1 MASQARKDKQGYQLV
16 DYSYQLKKIMLLSD
30 TIVAPST
37 PPGVGALAVV
47 RLSGPGAVACVQALF
62 SKKNLAAQPGHTLHY
77 GTLREPGS
85 GPVLDEAVVAL
96 YRAPR
101 SYTREDVVEIS
112 CHGSDYVVRQVLA
125 ALLRQGARLAAP
137 GEFTRRAF
145 LNGALDLA
153 QAEAVADLITADSA
167 LSHQVALNQLRG
179 GFSNELRALRGRLVQ
194 FAALLE
200 LELDF
205 GEEDVEFADRTGLA
219 RLLAEVRGVVGEL
232 LRSFE
237 LGNVIK
243 NGITVVI
250 AGRPNAGKSTLLNA
264 LLREERAIVSALP
277 GTTRDFIE
285 DEITLDGLRFRFVD
299 TAGLRDNPADE
310 VEAIGV
316 RRTRERI
323 GQAALLLYVFD
334 LTELTP
340 AEVQADI
347 AELTATLPRLPVLA
361 VGNKADLAFD
371 EQLSAISYQ
380 LSVDNQA
387 KISNQPPATSHKEPA
402 TRNQQPATSHEE
414 PEANNQPP
422 ATSHEE
428 PENSNQKPATIV
440 IAAARR
446 EGLDELQ
453 AALLARVRGA
463 GLAGT
468 GTATI
473 VTNARHA
480 RALEVA
486 AQHLDAV
493 RAGLNEGR
501 GTELL
506 AADLRHALAA
516 LGEITGEISTDDLL
530 TSIFTQFCIGK

>member
-1 MASQARKDKQGYQLV
+1 MPAASY
-16 DYSYQLKKIMLLSD
+16 SD
-30 TIVAPST
+30 TIVALST

-47 RLSGPGAVACVQALF
+47 RLSGPEAVSITQALF

-77 GTLREPGS
+77 GTLREPGTTQ
-85 GPVLDEAVVAL
+85 VLDEVVVAL
-96 YRAPR
+96 YRGPR

-112 CHGSDYVVRQVLA
+112 GHGSDFIVRQVLA
-125 ALLRQGARLAAP
+125 ALLRQGARLAEA
-137 GEFTRRAF
+137 GEFTKRAF

-153 QAEAVADLITADSA
+153 QAEAVADLIAADSA

-179 GFSNELRALRGRLVQ
+179 GFSDELRGLRAQLVK
-194 FAALLE
+194 FASLLE

-219 RLLAEVRGVVGEL
+219 RLLAEVTGVVRGL

-243 NGITVVI
+243 NGITTVI

-264 LLREERAIVSALP
+264 LLREERAIVSAIP

-285 DEITLDGLRFRFVD
+285 DEVSIDGLRFRFVD

-323 GQAALLLYVFD
+323 GQAALLLYLFD

-340 AEVQADI
+340 SEVQADI
-347 AELTATLPRLPVLA
+347 AELTATLPKLPVLA
-361 VGNKADLAFD
+361 VGNKRDLAS
-371 EQLSAISYQ
+371 QLSVSNYQ
-380 LSVDNQA
+380 LSIPNGGQQTLA
-387 KISNQPPATSHKEPA
+387 PP
-402 TRNQQPATSHEE
+402 
-414 PEANNQPP
+414 
-422 ATSHEE
+422 
-428 PENSNQKPATIV
+428 V
-440 IAAARR
+440 VFIAASQR
-446 EGLDELQ
+446 EELDELQ
-453 AALLARVRGA
+453 AALLAQVRGA
-463 GLAGT
+463 GLATT

-473 VTNARHA
+473 VTNVRHA
-480 RALEVA
+480 RALERA
-486 AQHLDAV
+486 AEHLAAV
-493 RAGLNEGR
+493 RQGLDEGR

-506 AADLRHALAA
+506 AADLRHALSA
-516 LGEITGEISTDDLL
+516 LGEITGEISSDDLL

>member
-1 MASQARKDKQGYQLV
+1 MK
-16 DYSYQLKKIMLLSD
+16 SD
-30 TIVAPST
+30 LIRAHQWSTIVALST
-37 PPGVGALAVV
+37 PPGAGALAVL
-47 RLSGPGAVACVQALF
+47 RLSGPEAIAITQALF
-62 SKKNLAAQPGHTLHY
+62 SKQNLAAQPGHTLHY
-77 GTLREPGS
+77 GTLREPGT
-85 GPVLDEAVVAL
+85 GRVLDEVVVAL

-112 CHGSDYVVRQVLA
+112 GHGSDYVAGQVLA
-125 ALLRQGARLAAP
+125 ALLRQGARLAEA
-137 GEFTRRAF
+137 GEFTKRAF

-153 QAEAVADLITADSA
+153 QAEAVADLIAADSA

-179 GFSNELRALRGRLVQ
+179 GFSDELRDLRAQLIK

-219 RLLAEVRGVVGEL
+219 RLLAEVEGVVTGL

-243 NGITVVI
+243 HGITTVI

-264 LLREERAIVSALP
+264 LLREERAIVSATP

-285 DEITLDGLRFRFVD
+285 DEVVIEGLRFRFVD

-323 GQAALLLYVFD
+323 GRAALLLYLFD
-334 LTELTP
+334 LTELSP

-347 AELTATLPRLPVLA
+347 TALTVSLPHLPVLA
-361 VGNKADLAFD
+361 VGNKQDLKGIMNYEVEIVNSFSPVSQSQTL
-371 EQLSAISYQ
+371 ETKGQ
-380 LSVDNQA
+380 
-387 KISNQPPATSHKEPA
+387 EPE
-402 TRNQQPATSHEE
+402 TRNQK
-414 PEANNQPP
+414 PEIIFI
-422 ATSHEE
+422 S
-428 PENSNQKPATIV
+428 
-440 IAAARR
+440 AAQRQ
-446 EGLDELQ
+446 GLDKLQ

-486 AQHLDAV
+486 AQHLTAV
-493 RAGLNEGR
+493 RQGLAEGR

-516 LGEITGEISTDDLL
+516 LGEITGEISSDDLL

>member
-1 MASQARKDKQGYQLV
+1 MKSSSSPANPW
-16 DYSYQLKKIMLLSD
+16 SD
-30 TIVAPST
+30 TIVALST

-47 RLSGPGAVACVQALF
+47 RLSGPEAVAITQALF
-62 SKKNLAAQPGHTLHY
+62 SKKNLASQPGHTLHY
-77 GTLREPGS
+77 GTMRDPTTGQ
-85 GPVLDEAVVAL
+85 VIDEVVVAL
-96 YRAPR
+96 YRGPR

-112 CHGSDYVVRQVLA
+112 GHGSDFIVRQLLA
-125 ALLRQGARLAAP
+125 ALLRQGARLAEA
-137 GEFTRRAF
+137 GEFTKRAF

-153 QAEAVADLITADSA
+153 QAEAVADLIAADSA

-179 GFSNELRALRGRLVQ
+179 GFSDELRGLRAQLVK

-219 RLLAEVRGVVGEL
+219 RLLAEVQGVVLGL

-243 NGITVVI
+243 NGITTVI

-264 LLREERAIVSALP
+264 LLREERAIVSAIP

-285 DEITLDGLRFRFVD
+285 DEVSIDGLRFRFVD

-323 GQAALLLYVFD
+323 GQAALLLYLFD

-347 AELTATLPRLPVLA
+347 AELTAALPKLPVLA
-361 VGNKADLAFD
+361 VGNKRDLAM
-371 EQLSAISYQ
+371 QLPVNNYQ
-380 LSVDNQA
+380 LS
-387 KISNQPPATSHKEPA
+387 ISGGQSAVSQSA
-402 TRNQQPATSHEE
+402 VFISAGQ
-414 PEANNQPP
+414 
-422 ATSHEE
+422 
-428 PENSNQKPATIV
+428 
-440 IAAARR
+440 R
-446 EGLDELQ
+446 EGLEELQ
-453 AALLARVRGA
+453 AALLAQVRGA
-463 GLAGT
+463 GLATT

-473 VTNARHA
+473 VTNVRHA

-486 AQHLDAV
+486 AQHLAAV
-493 RAGLNEGR
+493 RQGLDVGR

-506 AADLRHALAA
+506 AADLRHALGA
-516 LGEITGEISTDDLL
+516 LGEITGEISSDDLL
-530 TSIFTQFCIGK
+530 TSIFTEFCIGK

>member
-1 MASQARKDKQGYQLV
+1 
-16 DYSYQLKKIMLLSD
+16 
-30 TIVAPST
+30 
-37 PPGVGALAVV
+37 
-47 RLSGPGAVACVQALF
+47 
-62 SKKNLAAQPGHTLHY
+62 
-77 GTLREPGS
+77 
-85 GPVLDEAVVAL
+85 VAL

-112 CHGSDYVVRQVLA
+112 GHGSDFIVRQIMA
-125 ALLRQGARLAAP
+125 ALLRQGARLAEA
-137 GEFTRRAF
+137 GEFTKRAF

-153 QAEAVADLITADSA
+153 QAEAVADLIAADSA

-179 GFSNELRALRGRLVQ
+179 GFSDELRGLRAQLVK

-219 RLLAEVRGVVGEL
+219 RLLAEVQGVVLGL

-243 NGITVVI
+243 NGITTVI

-264 LLREERAIVSALP
+264 LLREERAIVSAIP

-285 DEITLDGLRFRFVD
+285 DEVSIDGLRFRFVD

-323 GQAALLLYVFD
+323 GQAALLLYLFD
-334 LTELTP
+334 LTELSP

-347 AELTATLPRLPVLA
+347 AELTAALPKLPVLA
-361 VGNKADLAFD
+361 VGNKRDLVHVTSNTY
-371 EQLSAISYQ
+371 QVAITG
-380 LSVDNQA
+380 
-387 KISNQPPATSHKEPA
+387 NQPADG
-402 TRNQQPATSHEE
+402 
-414 PEANNQPP
+414 PP
-422 ATSHEE
+422 VVFISAG
-428 PENSNQKPATIV
+428 QRA
-440 IAAARR
+440 
-446 EGLDELQ
+446 GLEELQ
-453 AALLARVRGA
+453 AALLAQVRGA

-468 GTATI
+468 GAATI
-473 VTNARHA
+473 VTNVRHA
-480 RALEVA
+480 RALETA
-486 AQHLDAV
+486 AQHLAAV
-493 RAGLNEGR
+493 RQGLEEGR

-516 LGEITGEISTDDLL
+516 LGEITGEISSDDLL

>member
-1 MASQARKDKQGYQLV
+1 
-16 DYSYQLKKIMLLSD
+16 
-30 TIVAPST
+30 VAI
-37 PPGVGALAVV
+37 
-47 RLSGPGAVACVQALF
+47 VQALF
-62 SKKNLAAQPGHTLHY
+62 SKKNLASQPGHTLHY
-77 GTLREPGS
+77 GTLRDPATGQ
-85 GPVLDEAVVAL
+85 VIDEVVVAL
-96 YRAPR
+96 YRGPR

-112 CHGSDYVVRQVLA
+112 GHGSDFIVRQLLA
-125 ALLRQGARLAAP
+125 ALLRQGARLAEA
-137 GEFTRRAF
+137 GEFTKRAF

-153 QAEAVADLITADSA
+153 QAEAVADLIAADSA

-179 GFSNELRALRGRLVQ
+179 GFSDELRELRAQLVK

-219 RLLAEVRGVVGEL
+219 RLLAEVQGVVLGL

-243 NGITVVI
+243 NGITTVI

-264 LLREERAIVSALP
+264 LLREERAIVSAIP

-285 DEITLDGLRFRFVD
+285 DEVSIDGLRFRFVD

-323 GQAALLLYVFD
+323 GQAALLLYLFD

-340 AEVQADI
+340 AEVRADI
-347 AELTATLPRLPVLA
+347 AELTAALPKLPVLA
-361 VGNKADLAFD
+361 VGNKRDLA
-371 EQLSAISYQ
+371 S
-380 LSVDNQA
+380 
-387 KISNQPPATSHKEPA
+387 PATLASFQALQIDNHRLE
-402 TRNQQPATSHEE
+402 
-414 PEANNQPP
+414 
-422 ATSHEE
+422 
-428 PENSNQKPATIV
+428 V
-440 IAAARR
+440 ISAGQRQ
-446 EGLDELQ
+446 GLEELQ
-453 AALLARVRGA
+453 AALLAQVRGA

-468 GTATI
+468 GSATI
-473 VTNARHA
+473 VTNVRHA

-486 AQHLDAV
+486 AQHLAAV
-493 RAGLNEGR
+493 RQGLDVGR

-506 AADLRHALAA
+506 AADLRHTLGA
-516 LGEITGEISTDDLL
+516 LGEITGEISSDDLL

>member
-1 MASQARKDKQGYQLV
+1 
-16 DYSYQLKKIMLLSD
+16 MLLSD

-37 PPGVGALAVV
+37 PPGAGALAVV
-47 RLSGPGAVACVQALF
+47 RLSGPEAVACVQALS
-62 SKKNLAAQPGHTLHY
+62 SKKNLAAQPGNTLHY
-77 GTLREPGS
+77 GTLRDPGS
-85 GPVLDEAVVAL
+85 GQVLDEVVVAL

-112 CHGSDYVVRQVLA
+112 CHGSDYVVQQVLA
-125 ALLRQGARLAAP
+125 ALLRQGARLAEP

-153 QAEAVADLITADSA
+153 QAEAVADLIAADSA

-179 GFSNELRALRGRLVQ
+179 GFSDELRALRGRLVQ

-219 RLLAEVRGVVGEL
+219 QLLAEVRGVVGGL

-243 NGITVVI
+243 NGITTVI

-264 LLREERAIVSALP
+264 LLREERAIVSATP

-340 AEVQADI
+340 AEVRADI
-347 AELTATLPRLPVLA
+347 AELTAAHPRLPVLA
-361 VGNKADLAFD
+361 VGNKHDLLSN
-371 EQLSAISYQ
+371 EQLSINNYQ
-380 LSVDNQA
+380 LSPDNQP
-387 KISNQPPATSHKEPA
+387 KTS
-402 TRNQQPATSHEE
+402 NQQPA
-414 PEANNQPP
+414 A
-422 ATSHEE
+422 
-428 PENSNQKPATIV
+428 SNQQPETLL

-480 RALEVA
+480 RALEMA
-486 AQHLDAV
+486 ALHLDAV
-493 RAGLNEGR
+493 RAGLDEGR

>member
-1 MASQARKDKQGYQLV
+1 MAL
-16 DYSYQLKKIMLLSD
+16 
-30 TIVAPST
+30 ST
-37 PPGVGALAVV
+37 PPGAGALAVV
-47 RLSGPGAVACVQALF
+47 RLSGPGAVGITQALF
-62 SKKNLAAQPGHTLHY
+62 SKRNLAARPGHTLHY
-77 GTLREPGS
+77 GTLREPGT
-85 GPVLDEAVVAL
+85 GEVLDEVVVAL

-112 CHGSDYVVRQVLA
+112 GHGSDYVAARIIA
-125 ALLRQGARLAAP
+125 ALLRQGARLAEA
-137 GEFTRRAF
+137 GEFTKRAF

-153 QAEAVADLITADSA
+153 QAEAVADLIAADSA
-167 LSHQVALNQLRG
+167 LSHQVALQQLRG
-179 GFSNELRALRGRLVQ
+179 GFSNELRHLRARLVQ

-219 RLLAEVRGVVGEL
+219 KLLAEVRGVVAGL

-243 NGITVVI
+243 HGITTVI
-250 AGRPNAGKSTLLNA
+250 AGQPNAGKSTLLNA
-264 LLREERAIVSALP
+264 LLREERAIVSAIP

-285 DEITLDGLRFRFVD
+285 DEVSLEGLRFRFVD

-323 GQAALLLYVFD
+323 GQAALLLYLFD
-334 LTELTP
+334 LTALTP

-347 AELTATLPRLPVLA
+347 ATLTATLPRLPVLA
-361 VGNKADLAFD
+361 VGNKADIATPAQLAAF
-371 EQLSAISYQ
+371 Q
-380 LSVDNQA
+380 
-387 KISNQPPATSHKEPA
+387 PATSNQQPTTSGQQLA
-402 TRNQQPATSHEE
+402 TENQQPATLL
-414 PEANNQPP
+414 
-422 ATSHEE
+422 
-428 PENSNQKPATIV
+428 
-440 IAAARR
+440 IAAGQRQ
-446 EGLDELQ
+446 GLEQLQ
-453 AALLARVRGA
+453 AALLAQVRGA

-468 GTATI
+468 GAATI
-473 VTNARHA
+473 VTNVRHA
-480 RALEVA
+480 RALEEA
-486 AQHLDAV
+486 LTYLDAV
-493 RAGLNEGR
+493 RQGLEAGR

-516 LGEITGEISTDDLL
+516 LGSITGEISTDDLL

>member
-1 MASQARKDKQGYQLV
+1 MSPLAH
-16 DYSYQLKKIMLLSD
+16 SD
-30 TIVAPST
+30 TIVALST
-37 PPGVGALAVV
+37 PPGAGALAVV
-47 RLSGPGAVACVQALF
+47 RLSGPEAVSITQSLF
-62 SKKNLAAQPGHTLHY
+62 SKKNLASQPGHTLHY

-85 GPVLDEAVVAL
+85 GEMLDEVVVAL
-96 YRAPR
+96 YRGPR

-112 CHGSDYVVRQVLA
+112 GHGSDFIVRQLLA
-125 ALLRQGARLAAP
+125 ALLRQGARLAEA
-137 GEFTRRAF
+137 GEFTKRAF

-153 QAEAVADLITADSA
+153 QAEAVADLIAADST

-179 GFSNELRALRGRLVQ
+179 GFSDELRGLRAQLVQ

-219 RLLAEVRGVVGEL
+219 RLLAEVQGVVRGL

-243 NGITVVI
+243 NGITTVI

-264 LLREERAIVSALP
+264 LLREERAIVSAIP

-285 DEITLDGLRFRFVD
+285 DEVSIDGLRFRFVD
-299 TAGLRDNPADE
+299 TAGLRNNPADE

-323 GQAALLLYVFD
+323 GQAALLLYLFD

-340 AEVQADI
+340 GEVQADI
-347 AELTATLPRLPVLA
+347 AELTAALPKLAVLA
-361 VGNKADLAFD
+361 VGNKRDLASPA
-371 EQLSAISYQ
+371 QLAPFRALTGENQTVVIISAGQ
-380 LSVDNQA
+380 RA
-387 KISNQPPATSHKEPA
+387 
-402 TRNQQPATSHEE
+402 
-414 PEANNQPP
+414 
-422 ATSHEE
+422 
-428 PENSNQKPATIV
+428 
-440 IAAARR
+440 
-446 EGLDELQ
+446 GLDELQ
-453 AALLARVRGA
+453 AALLAQVRGA
-463 GLAGT
+463 GLANT
-468 GTATI
+468 GSATI
-473 VTNARHA
+473 VTNVRHA
-480 RALEVA
+480 RALEEALGYLRAVA
-486 AQHLDAV
+486 Q
-493 RAGLNEGR
+493 GLAEGR

-516 LGEITGEISTDDLL
+516 LGSITGEISSDDLL